1 MSSVHPARLA
11 FERRGWTRA
20 TSRIIVCCHSRRTAT
35 LALPVFGLAVLEIW
49 AAVPAGIAL
58 GMPPLVVWLLT
69 VSGSVLGVAVVGF
82 GGGALRGWLARRRG
96 DAILSRS
103 PRLHGVWL
111 RYGVPGWGL
120 VSPLVMAP
128 AMGTAVGLLL
138 GAPKRRLMLWM
149 TAGVVLWTSSL
160 VIAGTVGL
168 NVIHAFAGSWP
179 R

>member
-1 MSSVHPARLA
+1 M
-11 FERRGWTRA
+11 
-20 TSRIIVCCHSRRTAT
+20 IIVCCHSRRTDT
-35 LALPVFGLAVLEIW
+35 VALPVFGLAVLEIW

-58 GMPPLVVWLLT
+58 GMPPMVVWLLT
-69 VSGSVLGVAVVGF
+69 VAGSVLGVAVVAS
-82 GGGALRGWLARRRG
+82 GGGALRGWLARGRG
-96 DAILSRS
+96 DAIVSRS
-103 PRLHGVWL
+103 GRLYGVWL

-138 GAPKRRLMLWM
+138 GAPKRRLMVWM
-149 TAGVVLWTSSL
+149 SAGVVLWTSSL

-168 NVIHAFAGSWP
+168 NAIHAFAGSWL